1 MLKSNYL
8 PELKTKQ
15 ISDIAK
21 GDIIANLGEV
31 LEVTEHDEHFH
42 FVINRLKQKQVLK
55 FEKDKFLILL

>member
-1 MLKSNYL
+1 MLKTNYL

-15 ISDIAK
+15 ISDITT

-31 LEVTEHDEHFH
+31 LEVAEHDEHFH
-42 FVINRLKQKQVLK
+42 FVINRLREKQVLK